1 MKIKKVSKK
10 KVILSFII
18 GSLLMFSIIASI
30 LSVFTKVIIL
40 NPEIYINMLEK
51 KETHRQIYEFLE
63 GNLEYAL
70 TLNNI
75 PSSVK
80 EGVITQDELEYE
92 VNSIIRSTINYFI
105 TGINEIN
112 SIDIDKYLNRL
123 SENLDT
129 YIRDNSIH
137 IDSNIQSELNILKS
151 DIRQIIKSE
160 LEIINSDII
169 INSSIC
175 AILSKIT
182 SLFVRTLYLAPI
194 ILAVVFILMLA
205 FTWRND
211 IRRFF
216 QWLGNSIIAS
226 GLFIFLIFFSG
237 YISGFY
243 NNVII
248 DIIYLREFV
257 ASLIKSWTIILTLS
271 GAITSTVGFLMLI
284 PIIKNYIKRSK
295 MIRKYS

>member
-30 LSVFTKVIIL
+30 LSVFTKVIVL
-40 NPEIYINMLEK
+40 NPETYINMLEK

-92 VNSIIRSTINYFI
+92 VNSIIRSTVNYFI

-112 SIDIDKYLNRL
+112 SIDTDKYLNRL

-151 DIRQIIKSE
+151 DISQIIKSE

-205 FTWRND
+205 FIWRND

-226 GLFIFLIFFSG
+226 GLFIFIIFFSG

>member
-30 LSVFTKVIIL
+30 LSVFTKVIVL
-40 NPEIYINMLEK
+40 NPETYINMLEK

-80 EGVITQDELEYE
+80 DGVISQEELEYE
-92 VNSIIRSTINYFI
+92 VNSIIRSTVNYFV

-112 SIDIDKYLNRL
+112 PVDTEKYLSRL
-123 SENLDT
+123 NENLNT

-137 IDSNIQSELNILKS
+137 IDSNIQNELDGLKS
-151 DIRQIIKSE
+151 DISQIIKNE
-160 LEIINSDII
+160 LEIINSNVI

-175 AILSKIT
+175 SVLSKIT
-182 SLFVRTLYLAPI
+182 SLFARNLYLIPVILVAIFTLILAFIWRDDIRTL
-194 ILAVVFILMLA
+194 
-205 FTWRND
+205 
-211 IRRFF
+211 F
-216 QWLGNSIIAS
+216 QWIGNSIIAA
-226 GLFIFLIFFSG
+226 GLFIFIIFFSG

-248 DIIYLREFV
+248 DIVYLREFV
-257 ASLIKSWTIILTLS
+257 ASLIESWTIILSLS
-271 GAITSTVGFLMLI
+271 GVISSVVGFLMLI

-295 MIRKYS
+295 MIRKY

>member
-1 MKIKKVSKK
+1 MKVKKISKK

-18 GSLLMFSIIASI
+18 GSLLMFSIILSI
-30 LSVFTKVIIL
+30 LSVFTKVILL
-40 NPEIYINMLEK
+40 NYETYINMLEK
-51 KETHRQIYEFLE
+51 KETYRQIYEFLE

-70 TLNNI
+70 TINNI

-80 EGVITQDELEYE
+80 DGVISLEEVEYE
-92 VNSIIRSTINYFI
+92 VNSIIRNTVNYFV

-112 SIDIDKYLNRL
+112 PIDTNKYLERL
-123 SENLDT
+123 NENLDN

-137 IDSNIQSELNILKS
+137 IDSNIQNELDILKS
-151 DIRQIIKSE
+151 DISQIIQSE

-175 AILSKIT
+175 TILSKIT
-182 SLFVRTLYLAPI
+182 TLFIRTLYLVPI
-194 ILAVVFILMLA
+194 ILSVVFTLILS
-205 FTWRND
+205 FIWRND
-211 IRRFF
+211 ITRLF
-216 QWLGNSIIAS
+216 QWLGNSIIAA
-226 GLFIFLIFFSG
+226 GLFIFIIFFSG

-248 DIIYLREFV
+248 DIIYLKEFV

-271 GAITSTVGFLMLI
+271 GAIISIVGFLMLI

-295 MIRKYS
+295 MIKKYL

>member
-1 MKIKKVSKK
+1 MKVKKISKK

-18 GSLLMFSIIASI
+18 GSLLMFSIILSI
-30 LSVFTKVIIL
+30 LSVFTKVILL
-40 NPEIYINMLEK
+40 NYETYINMLEE
-51 KETHRQIYEFLE
+51 KETYRQIYEFLE

-70 TLNNI
+70 TINNI
-75 PSSVK
+75 QSSVK
-80 EGVITQDELEYE
+80 DDVISLEEVEYE
-92 VNSIIRSTINYFI
+92 VNSIIRNTVNYFV

-112 SIDIDKYLNRL
+112 PIDTNKYLERL
-123 SENLDT
+123 NENLDN

-137 IDSNIQSELNILKS
+137 IDSNIQNELDILKS
-151 DIRQIIKSE
+151 DISQIIQSE

-175 AILSKIT
+175 TILSRIT
-182 SLFVRTLYLAPI
+182 TLFIRTLYLVPI
-194 ILAVVFILMLA
+194 ILSVVFTLILS
-205 FTWRND
+205 FIWRND
-211 IRRFF
+211 ITRLF
-216 QWLGNSIIAS
+216 QWLGNSIIAA
-226 GLFIFLIFFSG
+226 GLFIFIIFFSG

-248 DIIYLREFV
+248 DIIYLKEFV

-271 GAITSTVGFLMLI
+271 GAIISIVGFLMLI

-295 MIRKYS
+295 MIKKYL

>member
-1 MKIKKVSKK
+1 MKIKKISKK

-18 GSLLMFSIIASI
+18 GSLLMFSIILSI
-30 LSVFTKVIIL
+30 LSVFTKVILL
-40 NPEIYINMLEK
+40 NYETYINMLEK
-51 KETHRQIYEFLE
+51 KETYRQIYEFLE
-63 GNLEYAL
+63 GNLDYAL
-70 TLNNI
+70 TINNI

-80 EGVITQDELEYE
+80 DGVISLEEVEYE
-92 VNSIIRSTINYFI
+92 VNSIIRNTVNYFV

-112 SIDIDKYLNRL
+112 PIDTNKYLERL
-123 SENLDT
+123 NENLDN

-137 IDSNIQSELNILKS
+137 IDSNIQNELDILKS
-151 DIRQIIKSE
+151 DISQIIQSE

-175 AILSKIT
+175 TILSKIT
-182 SLFVRTLYLAPI
+182 TLFIRTLYLVPI
-194 ILAVVFILMLA
+194 ILSVVFTLILS
-205 FTWRND
+205 FIWRND
-211 IRRFF
+211 IIRLF
-216 QWLGNSIIAS
+216 QWLGNSIIAA
-226 GLFIFLIFFSG
+226 GLFIFIIFFSG

-248 DIIYLREFV
+248 DIIYLKEFV

-271 GAITSTVGFLMLI
+271 GAIISIVGFLMLI

-295 MIRKYS
+295 MIKKYL

>member
-1 MKIKKVSKK
+1 MKVKKISKK

-18 GSLLMFSIIASI
+18 GSLLMFSIILSI
-30 LSVFTKVIIL
+30 LSVFTKVILL
-40 NPEIYINMLEK
+40 NYETYINMLEE
-51 KETHRQIYEFLE
+51 KETYRQIYEFLE

-70 TLNNI
+70 TINNI

-80 EGVITQDELEYE
+80 DDVISLEEVEYE
-92 VNSIIRSTINYFI
+92 VNSIIRNTVNYFV

-112 SIDIDKYLNRL
+112 PIDTNKYLERL
-123 SENLDT
+123 NENLDN

-137 IDSNIQSELNILKS
+137 IDSNIQNELDILKS
-151 DIRQIIKSE
+151 DISQIIQSE

-175 AILSKIT
+175 TILSRIT
-182 SLFVRTLYLAPI
+182 TLFIRTLYLVPI
-194 ILAVVFILMLA
+194 ILSVVFTLILS
-205 FTWRND
+205 FIWRND
-211 IRRFF
+211 ITRLF
-216 QWLGNSIIAS
+216 QWLGNSIIAA
-226 GLFIFLIFFSG
+226 GLFIFIIFFSG

-248 DIIYLREFV
+248 DIIYLKEFV

-271 GAITSTVGFLMLI
+271 GAIISIVGFLMLI

-295 MIRKYS
+295 MIKKYL

>member
-30 LSVFTKVIIL
+30 LSVFTKVIVL
-40 NPEIYINMLEK
+40 NPETYIKMLEK

-80 EGVITQDELEYE
+80 DGVISQEELKYE
-92 VNSIIRSTINYFI
+92 VNSVIRNTVNYFV

-112 SIDIDKYLNRL
+112 PIDTEKYLSRL
-123 SENLDT
+123 NENLSN
-129 YIRDNSIH
+129 YIRDNSIY
-137 IDSNIQSELNILKS
+137 IDSNIQNELDILKS
-151 DIRQIIKSE
+151 DISQIIKSE
-160 LEIINSDII
+160 VEIINSDII

-175 AILSKIT
+175 AVLSKIT
-182 SLFVRTLYLAPI
+182 SLFVRTIYLIPI
-194 ILAVVFILMLA
+194 ILVGVFALMLA
-205 FTWRND
+205 FIWRND
-211 IRRFF
+211 IIRLF
-216 QWLGNSIIAS
+216 QWIGNSIIAA
-226 GLFIFLIFFSG
+226 GLFIFIIFFSG
-237 YISGFY
+237 YISRFY

-257 ASLIKSWTIILTLS
+257 ASLIESWTIILSLS
-271 GAITSTVGFLMLI
+271 GVIISIVGFLMLI

>member
-1 MKIKKVSKK
+1 MKVKKISKK

-18 GSLLMFSIIASI
+18 GSLLMFSIILSI
-30 LSVFTKVIIL
+30 LSVFTKVILL
-40 NPEIYINMLEK
+40 NYETYINMLEK
-51 KETHRQIYEFLE
+51 KETYRQIYEFLE

-70 TLNNI
+70 TINNI

-80 EGVITQDELEYE
+80 DGVISLEEVEYE
-92 VNSIIRSTINYFI
+92 VNSIIRNTVNYFV

-112 SIDIDKYLNRL
+112 PIDTNKYLERL
-123 SENLDT
+123 NENLDN

-137 IDSNIQSELNILKS
+137 IDSNIQNELDILKS
-151 DIRQIIKSE
+151 DISQIIQSE

-175 AILSKIT
+175 TILSRIT
-182 SLFVRTLYLAPI
+182 TLFIRTLYLVPI
-194 ILAVVFILMLA
+194 ILSVVFTLILS
-205 FTWRND
+205 FIWRND
-211 IRRFF
+211 ITRLF
-216 QWLGNSIIAS
+216 QWLGNSIIAA
-226 GLFIFLIFFSG
+226 GLFIFIIFFSG

-248 DIIYLREFV
+248 DIIYLKEFV

-271 GAITSTVGFLMLI
+271 GVIISIVGFLMLI

-295 MIRKYS
+295 MIKKYL

>member
-1 MKIKKVSKK
+1 MKVKKISKK

-18 GSLLMFSIIASI
+18 GSLLMFSIILSI
-30 LSVFTKVIIL
+30 LSVFTKVILL
-40 NPEIYINMLEK
+40 NYETYINMLEE
-51 KETHRQIYEFLE
+51 KETYRQIYEFLE

-70 TLNNI
+70 TINNI

-80 EGVITQDELEYE
+80 DDVISLEEVEYE
-92 VNSIIRSTINYFI
+92 VNSIIRNTVNYFV

-112 SIDIDKYLNRL
+112 LIDTNKYLERL
-123 SENLDT
+123 NENLDN

-137 IDSNIQSELNILKS
+137 IDSNIQNELDILKS
-151 DIRQIIKSE
+151 DISQIIQSE

-175 AILSKIT
+175 TILSRIT
-182 SLFVRTLYLAPI
+182 TLFIRTLYLVPI
-194 ILAVVFILMLA
+194 ILSVVFTLILS
-205 FTWRND
+205 FIWRND
-211 IRRFF
+211 ITRLF
-216 QWLGNSIIAS
+216 QWLGNSIIAA
-226 GLFIFLIFFSG
+226 GLFIFIIFFSG

-248 DIIYLREFV
+248 DIIYLKEFV

-271 GAITSTVGFLMLI
+271 GAIISIVGFLMLI

-295 MIRKYS
+295 MIKKYL

>member
-1 MKIKKVSKK
+1 MKVKKISKK

-18 GSLLMFSIIASI
+18 GSLLMFSIILSI
-30 LSVFTKVIIL
+30 LSVFTKVILL
-40 NPEIYINMLEK
+40 NYETYINMLEK
-51 KETHRQIYEFLE
+51 KETYRQIYEFLE

-70 TLNNI
+70 TINNI

-80 EGVITQDELEYE
+80 DGVISLEEVEYE
-92 VNSIIRSTINYFI
+92 VNSIIRNTVNYFV

-112 SIDIDKYLNRL
+112 LIDTNKYLERL
-123 SENLDT
+123 NENLDN

-137 IDSNIQSELNILKS
+137 IDSNIQNELDILKS
-151 DIRQIIKSE
+151 DISQIIQSE

-175 AILSKIT
+175 TILSRIT
-182 SLFVRTLYLAPI
+182 TLFIRTLYLVPI
-194 ILAVVFILMLA
+194 ILSVVFTLILS
-205 FTWRND
+205 FIWRND
-211 IRRFF
+211 ITRLF
-216 QWLGNSIIAS
+216 QWLGNSIIAA
-226 GLFIFLIFFSG
+226 GLFIFIIFFSG

-248 DIIYLREFV
+248 DIIYLKEFV

-271 GAITSTVGFLMLI
+271 GAIISIVGFLMLI

-295 MIRKYS
+295 MIKKYL

>member
-18 GSLLMFSIIASI
+18 GILLMFSIILSI
-30 LSVFTKVIIL
+30 LSVFTKVIVL
-40 NPEIYINMLEK
+40 NPETYINMLEK

-92 VNSIIRSTINYFI
+92 VNSIIRSTVNYFI

-112 SIDIDKYLNRL
+112 SIDTDKYLNRL

-151 DIRQIIKSE
+151 DISQIIKSE

-205 FTWRND
+205 FIWRND
-211 IRRFF
+211 IRRLC

-226 GLFIFLIFFSG
+226 GLFIFIIFFSG

-271 GAITSTVGFLMLI
+271 GAITITVGFLMLI

>member
-1 MKIKKVSKK
+1 MKVKKISKK

-18 GSLLMFSIIASI
+18 GSLLMFSIILSI
-30 LSVFTKVIIL
+30 LSVFTKVILL
-40 NPEIYINMLEK
+40 NYETYINMLEK
-51 KETHRQIYEFLE
+51 KETYRQIYEFLE

-70 TLNNI
+70 TINNI

-80 EGVITQDELEYE
+80 DGVISLEEVEYE
-92 VNSIIRSTINYFI
+92 VNSIIRNTVNYFV

-112 SIDIDKYLNRL
+112 PIDTNKYLERL
-123 SENLDT
+123 NENLDN

-137 IDSNIQSELNILKS
+137 IDSNIQNELDILKS
-151 DIRQIIKSE
+151 DISQIIQSE

-175 AILSKIT
+175 TILSKIT
-182 SLFVRTLYLAPI
+182 TLFIRTLYLVPI
-194 ILAVVFILMLA
+194 ILSVVFTLILS
-205 FTWRND
+205 FIWRND
-211 IRRFF
+211 IIRLF
-216 QWLGNSIIAS
+216 QWLGNSIIAA
-226 GLFIFLIFFSG
+226 GLFIFIIFFSG

-271 GAITSTVGFLMLI
+271 GAIISIVGFLMLI

-295 MIRKYS
+295 MIKKYL

>member
-1 MKIKKVSKK
+1 MKVKKISKK

-18 GSLLMFSIIASI
+18 GSLLMFSIILSI
-30 LSVFTKVIIL
+30 LSVFTKVILL
-40 NPEIYINMLEK
+40 NYETYINMLEK
-51 KETHRQIYEFLE
+51 KETYRQIYEFLE

-70 TLNNI
+70 TINNI

-80 EGVITQDELEYE
+80 DGVISLEEVEYE
-92 VNSIIRSTINYFI
+92 VNSIIRNTVNYFV

-112 SIDIDKYLNRL
+112 PIDTNKYLERL
-123 SENLDT
+123 NENLDN

-137 IDSNIQSELNILKS
+137 IDSNIQNELDILKS
-151 DIRQIIKSE
+151 DISQIIQSE

-175 AILSKIT
+175 TILSRIT
-182 SLFVRTLYLAPI
+182 TLFIRTLYLVPI
-194 ILAVVFILMLA
+194 ILSVVFTLILS
-205 FTWRND
+205 FIWRND
-211 IRRFF
+211 ITRLF
-216 QWLGNSIIAS
+216 QWLGNSIIAA
-226 GLFIFLIFFSG
+226 GLFIFIIFFSG

-248 DIIYLREFV
+248 DIIYLKEFV

-271 GAITSTVGFLMLI
+271 GAIISIVGFLMLI

-295 MIRKYS
+295 MIKKYL

>member
-30 LSVFTKVIIL
+30 LSVFTKVIVL
-40 NPEIYINMLEK
+40 NPETYINMLEK

-75 PSSVK
+75 QSSVK
-80 EGVITQDELEYE
+80 EGVITQYELEYE
-92 VNSIIRSTINYFI
+92 VNSIIRSTVNYFI

-112 SIDIDKYLNRL
+112 SIDTDKYLNRL

-151 DIRQIIKSE
+151 DISQIIKSE

-226 GLFIFLIFFSG
+226 GLFIFIIFFSG

>member
-1 MKIKKVSKK
+1 MKIKKISKK

-18 GSLLMFSIIASI
+18 GSLLMFSIILSI
-30 LSVFTKVIIL
+30 LSVFTKVILL
-40 NPEIYINMLEK
+40 NYETYINMLEK
-51 KETHRQIYEFLE
+51 KETYRQIYEFLE

-70 TLNNI
+70 TINNI

-80 EGVITQDELEYE
+80 DGVISLEEVEYE
-92 VNSIIRSTINYFI
+92 VNSIIRNTVNYFV

-112 SIDIDKYLNRL
+112 PIDTNKYLERL
-123 SENLDT
+123 NENLDN

-137 IDSNIQSELNILKS
+137 IDSNIQNELDILKS
-151 DIRQIIKSE
+151 DISQIIQSE

-175 AILSKIT
+175 TILSRIT
-182 SLFVRTLYLAPI
+182 TLFIRTLYLVPI
-194 ILAVVFILMLA
+194 ILSVVFTLILS
-205 FTWRND
+205 FIWRND
-211 IRRFF
+211 ITRLF
-216 QWLGNSIIAS
+216 QWLGNSIIAA
-226 GLFIFLIFFSG
+226 GLFIFIIFFSG

-248 DIIYLREFV
+248 DIIYLKEFV

-271 GAITSTVGFLMLI
+271 GAIISIVGFLMLI

-295 MIRKYS
+295 MIKKYL